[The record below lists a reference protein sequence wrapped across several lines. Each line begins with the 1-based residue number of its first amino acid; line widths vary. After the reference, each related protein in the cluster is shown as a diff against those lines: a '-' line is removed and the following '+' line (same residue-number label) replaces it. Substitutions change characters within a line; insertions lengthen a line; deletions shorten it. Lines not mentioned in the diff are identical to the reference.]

1 MSSDPQRSGHRRAMK
16 DKLNLQTRISNPAT
30 EAKQIVTDLPCTYRV
45 EASEDVGI
53 QTCLVK

>member
-1 MSSDPQRSGHRRAMK
+1 MK